1 MKIIKS
7 KDFNEKLEKYQE
19 SKWKYKVA
27 FFTATG
33 LKVNHQKS
41 RIGESFQEFAVKI
54 VTS

>member
-7 KDFNEKLEKYQE
+7 RDFDEKQEKYQE

-41 RIGESFQEFAVKI
+41 G
-54 VTS
+54 